1 SLRRARVLRVGPVQA
16 RWHPRAV
23 AVCLVIAVVLLA
35 LVVVAIAVGGTAL
48 APADV
53 VRTLLGGGEPGTRFI
68 VVTLRLPRAL
78 CAIGVGAALGV
89 SGALFQTVVRNPLG
103 SPELIGFTQGAAAG
117 AVAGIVLAGAT
128 GVALAGSALAG
139 GVVTAVLVYVAAL
152 RRGMLGT
159 RLVLVGIGV
168 GAMLNAVTWW
178 LLTRAEL
185 TQAQVA
191 SAWLVGSLNARSW
204 DHVVLLG
211 VVLAVLAPVGVL
223 AARWMR
229 MIELG
234 DDAAAALGVP
244 VRGAQLLLVALG
256 VALCAAGVAV
266 AGPVPFIALVAPQ
279 VARRLVRASGLGL
292 VSSALAGAALLLAA
306 DVAAQRV
313 LPVPLPVGVATGV
326 VGGVYLAWLLTRE
339 GRRT

>member
-1 SLRRARVLRVGPVQA
+1 MRVLRVGTLSA
-16 RWHPRAV
+16 RWSPRALV
-23 AVCLVIAVVLLA
+23 VCGVLTVVTLA
-35 LVVVAIAVGGTAL
+35 LVVVAVSAGDRPL
-48 APADV
+48 APGDV
-53 VRTLLGGGEPGTRFI
+53 VRALLGVGEPSTEFL

-128 GVALAGSALAG
+128 GAAIAGSALAG
-139 GVVTAVLVYVAAL
+139 GIVTAVLVYLLAF

-185 TQAQVA
+185 TEAQVA

-204 DHVVLLG
+204 EHVVVLG
-211 VVLAVLAPVGVL
+211 VVLALLAPACVV
-223 AARWMR
+223 AARWMGV
-229 MIELG
+229 IDLG
-234 DDAAAALGVP
+234 DDTAAALGLP
-244 VRGAQLLLVALG
+244 VRRAQLGLVALG
-256 VALCAAGVAV
+256 VALCSVGVAV

-279 VARRLVRASGLGL
+279 VARRVVRRPGLGL
-292 VSSALAGAALLLAA
+292 GSSALAGAALLLSA
-306 DVAAQRV
+306 DVIAQRA

-326 VGGVYLAWLLTRE
+326 VGGLYLAWLLTRE
-339 GRRT
+339 GRRS